1 MATIEVQEPAE
12 NTEQAEEQQQQEQQE
27 QQQEQQQQETNTTDE
42 KNTGDDEN
50 SDDGNSEDA
59 KEPAETNNEE
69 KADESKAVE
78 DTIKA
83 TKESTEEA
91 AKTLSEKGIDYGAL
105 TTEYEEKGA
114 LSEDTY
120 KKLADAGY
128 PKAVVD
134 TYIRGVE
141 AANEA
146 FVNSVYTAAGGKA
159 EYDKLSNYIQSKGKD
174 AVEGFNDALMNGS
187 LSTVKMLINGFK
199 AEMTLRNGTQKAS
212 VLGSGSPAGTS
223 GFANEADMDK
233 AMDDPR
239 YGVDEEYT
247 KQVTKRLSKSKFFSF
262 GR

>member
-12 NTEQAEEQQQQEQQE
+12 NTEQAEEQQQQEQE
-27 QQQEQQQQETNTTDE
+27 QQQEQQQETNTTDE
-42 KNTGDDEN
+42 KNIGDDEN
-50 SDDGNSEDA
+50 SDDGNSEGA

-146 FVNSVYTAAGGKA
+146 FVNSVYTAAGGKT

-223 GFANEADMDK
+223 GFTNEADMDK

>member
-1 MATIEVQEPAE
+1 M
-12 NTEQAEEQQQQEQQE
+12 
-27 QQQEQQQQETNTTDE
+27 
-42 KNTGDDEN
+42 
-50 SDDGNSEDA
+50 
-59 KEPAETNNEE
+59 
-69 KADESKAVE
+69 
-78 DTIKA
+78 
-83 TKESTEEA
+83 
-91 AKTLSEKGIDYGAL
+91 
-105 TTEYEEKGA
+105 
-114 LSEDTY
+114 

-134 TYIRGVE
+134 TYIRGIE

-146 FVNSVYTAAGGKA
+146 FVNSVYTVAGGKA

>member
-12 NTEQAEEQQQQEQQE
+12 NTEQAEEQQQEQQE
-27 QQQEQQQQETNTTDE
+27 QQQEQQQETNTTDE

-50 SDDGNSEDA
+50 SDDDNSEDA

-146 FVNSVYTAAGGKA
+146 FVNSVYTAAGGKT

-223 GFANEADMDK
+223 GFTNEADMDK

-262 GR
+262 GH

>member
-27 QQQEQQQQETNTTDE
+27 QQQQEQQQQQENNTTDE
-42 KNTGDDEN
+42 NSNDDN
-50 SDDGNSEDA
+50 SDDT

-69 KADESKAVE
+69 KADESKVVE

-83 TKESTEEA
+83 TKESVEEA
-91 AKTLSEKGIDYGAL
+91 TKTLSEKGIDYGAL

-134 TYIRGVE
+134 TYIRGIE

-146 FVNSVYTAAGGKA
+146 FVNSVYTVAGGKA

-212 VLGSGSPAGTS
+212 VLGSGSPVGTS

-262 GR
+262 ER

>member
-27 QQQEQQQQETNTTDE
+27 QQQEQQQENNTTDE
-42 KNTGDDEN
+42 KNTGNDEN

-146 FVNSVYTAAGGKA
+146 FVNSVYTAAGGKT

-223 GFANEADMDK
+223 GFTNEADMDK

>member
-12 NTEQAEEQQQQEQQE
+12 NTEQAEEQQQQEQE
-27 QQQEQQQQETNTTDE
+27 QQQEQQQQQENNTTDE
-42 KNTGDDEN
+42 NSNDDN
-50 SDDGNSEDA
+50 SDDT

-69 KADESKAVE
+69 KADESKVVE

-83 TKESTEEA
+83 TKESVEEA
-91 AKTLSEKGIDYGAL
+91 TKTLSEKGIDYGAL

-134 TYIRGVE
+134 TYIRGIE

-146 FVNSVYTAAGGKA
+146 FVNSVYTVAGGKA

>member
-12 NTEQAEEQQQQEQQE
+12 NTEQAEEQQQQQQQEQQE
-27 QQQEQQQQETNTTDE
+27 QQQEQQQENNTT
-42 KNTGDDEN
+42 DEN
-50 SDDGNSEDA
+50 SDDDGNSDDT
-59 KEPAETNNEE
+59 KEPAETNNEK
-69 KADESKAVE
+69 KADESKVVE

-134 TYIRGVE
+134 TYIRGIE

-146 FVNSVYTAAGGKA
+146 FVNSVYTVAGGKD

-262 GR
+262 GH

>member
-12 NTEQAEEQQQQEQQE
+12 NTEQAEEQQQE
-27 QQQEQQQQETNTTDE
+27 QQEQQQQEQQQENNTT
-42 KNTGDDEN
+42 DEN
-50 SDDGNSEDA
+50 SDDGNSDDT

-69 KADESKAVE
+69 KADESKVVE

-134 TYIRGVE
+134 TYIRGIE

-146 FVNSVYTAAGGKA
+146 FVNSVYTAAGGKT

>member
-12 NTEQAEEQQQQEQQE
+12 NTEQAEEQQQQEQE
-27 QQQEQQQQETNTTDE
+27 QQQEQQQETNTTDE
-42 KNTGDDEN
+42 KNIGDDEN

-146 FVNSVYTAAGGKA
+146 FVNSVYTAAGGKT

-212 VLGSGSPAGTS
+212 VLGGGSPAGTS

>member
-27 QQQEQQQQETNTTDE
+27 QQQEQQQENNTTDE

-50 SDDGNSEDA
+50 SDDGNSEGA

-146 FVNSVYTAAGGKA
+146 FVNSVYTAAGGKT

-223 GFANEADMDK
+223 GFTNEADMDK

>member
-27 QQQEQQQQETNTTDE
+27 QQQQEQQQQENNTTDE
-42 KNTGDDEN
+42 NSNDGN
-50 SDDGNSEDA
+50 SDDT

-69 KADESKAVE
+69 KADESKVVE

-83 TKESTEEA
+83 TKESVEEA
-91 AKTLSEKGIDYGAL
+91 TKTLSEKGIDYGAL

-134 TYIRGVE
+134 TYIRGIE

-146 FVNSVYTAAGGKA
+146 FVNSVYTVAGGKA

>member
-1 MATIEVQEPAE
+1 MSTIEVQEPAE

-27 QQQEQQQQETNTTDE
+27 QQQEQQQQENNTTDE
-42 KNTGDDEN
+42 NND
-50 SDDGNSEDA
+50 DDGNSDDT

-69 KADESKAVE
+69 KADESKVVE

-83 TKESTEEA
+83 TKESVEEA
-91 AKTLSEKGIDYGAL
+91 TKTLSEKGIDYGAL

-134 TYIRGVE
+134 TYIRGIE

-146 FVNSVYTAAGGKA
+146 FVNSVYTVAGGKD

-262 GR
+262 GH

>member
-27 QQQEQQQQETNTTDE
+27 QQQEQQENNTTDE
-42 KNTGDDEN
+42 KNTGNDEN

-146 FVNSVYTAAGGKA
+146 FVNSVYTAAGGKT

-223 GFANEADMDK
+223 GFTNEADMDK

>member
-27 QQQEQQQQETNTTDE
+27 QQQQENNTTAE

-146 FVNSVYTAAGGKA
+146 FVNSVYTATGGKT

>member
-1 MATIEVQEPAE
+1 MTTIEVQEPAE

-27 QQQEQQQQETNTTDE
+27 QQQEQQQENNTTDE

-128 PKAVVD
+128 PKTVVD

-146 FVNSVYTAAGGKA
+146 FVNSVYTAAGGKT

>member
-27 QQQEQQQQETNTTDE
+27 QQQEQQQQQENNTT
-42 KNTGDDEN
+42 DEN
-50 SDDGNSEDA
+50 SDDGNSDDT

-69 KADESKAVE
+69 KADESKVVE

-83 TKESTEEA
+83 TKESVEEA
-91 AKTLSEKGIDYGAL
+91 TKTLSEKGIDYGAL

-134 TYIRGVE
+134 TYIRGIE

-146 FVNSVYTAAGGKA
+146 FVNSVYTVAGGKA

-247 KQVTKRLSKSKFFSF
+247 KQVTKRLGKSKFFSF

>member
-27 QQQEQQQQETNTTDE
+27 QQQEQQQQENNTTDE
-42 KNTGDDEN
+42 NSNDDN
-50 SDDGNSEDA
+50 SDDT

-69 KADESKAVE
+69 KADESKVVE

-83 TKESTEEA
+83 TKESVEEA
-91 AKTLSEKGIDYGAL
+91 TKTLSEKGIDYGAL

-134 TYIRGVE
+134 TYIRGIE

-146 FVNSVYTAAGGKA
+146 FVNSVYTVAGGKDG
-159 EYDKLSNYIQSKGKD
+159 YDKLSNYIQSKGKD

-247 KQVTKRLSKSKFFSF
+247 KQVTKRLGKSKFFSF

>member
-27 QQQEQQQQETNTTDE
+27 QEQQQEQQQQENNTT
-42 KNTGDDEN
+42 DEN
-50 SDDGNSEDA
+50 SDDDGNSDDT

-69 KADESKAVE
+69 KADESKVVE

-83 TKESTEEA
+83 TKESVEEA
-91 AKTLSEKGIDYGAL
+91 TKTLSEKGIDYGAL

-134 TYIRGVE
+134 TYIRGIE

-146 FVNSVYTAAGGKA
+146 FVNSVYTVAGGKD

-233 AMDDPR
+233 AMDDHR

-262 GR
+262 GH

>member
-27 QQQEQQQQETNTTDE
+27 QQQEQQQQENNTTDE
-42 KNTGDDEN
+42 NSNDDN
-50 SDDGNSEDA
+50 SDDT

-69 KADESKAVE
+69 KADESKVVE

-83 TKESTEEA
+83 TKESVEEA
-91 AKTLSEKGIDYGAL
+91 TKTLSEKGIDYGAL

-134 TYIRGVE
+134 TYIRGIE

-146 FVNSVYTAAGGKA
+146 FVNSVYTVAGGKA

-247 KQVTKRLSKSKFFSF
+247 KQVTKRLGKSKFFSF

>member
-27 QQQEQQQQETNTTDE
+27 QQQQEQQQQQENNTI
-42 KNTGDDEN
+42 DEN
-50 SDDGNSEDA
+50 SNDDNSDDT

-69 KADESKAVE
+69 KADESKVVE

-83 TKESTEEA
+83 TKESVEEA
-91 AKTLSEKGIDYGAL
+91 TKTLSEKGIDYGAL

-134 TYIRGVE
+134 TYIRGIE

-146 FVNSVYTAAGGKA
+146 FVNSVYTVAGGKA

>member
-27 QQQEQQQQETNTTDE
+27 QQQQEQQQQENNTTDE
-42 KNTGDDEN
+42 NSNDDN
-50 SDDGNSEDA
+50 SDDT

-69 KADESKAVE
+69 KADESKVVE

-83 TKESTEEA
+83 TKESVEEA
-91 AKTLSEKGIDYGAL
+91 TKTLSEKGIDYGAL

-134 TYIRGVE
+134 TYIRGIE

-146 FVNSVYTAAGGKA
+146 FVNSVYTVAGGKA

>member
-12 NTEQAEEQQQQEQQE
+12 NTEQAEEQQQQEQEQ
-27 QQQEQQQQETNTTDE
+27 QQQEQQQQETNT
-42 KNTGDDEN
+42 NDDNN
-50 SDDGNSEDA
+50 SDDGNSDDA
-59 KEPAETNNEE
+59 KEPAENNNEE
-69 KADESKAVE
+69 QADESKAVE

-83 TKESTEEA
+83 TKESSEEA

-134 TYIRGVE
+134 TYIRGIE

>member
-27 QQQEQQQQETNTTDE
+27 QQQEQQQQENNTTDE
-42 KNTGDDEN
+42 NSNDDN
-50 SDDGNSEDA
+50 SDDT

-69 KADESKAVE
+69 KADESKVVE

-83 TKESTEEA
+83 TKESVEEA
-91 AKTLSEKGIDYGAL
+91 TKTLSEKGIDYGAL

-134 TYIRGVE
+134 TYIRGIE

-146 FVNSVYTAAGGKA
+146 FVNSVYTVAGGKA

>member
-27 QQQEQQQQETNTTDE
+27 QQQEQQQQQENNTTDE
-42 KNTGDDEN
+42 NSNDDN
-50 SDDGNSEDA
+50 SDDT

-69 KADESKAVE
+69 KADESKVVE

-83 TKESTEEA
+83 TKESVEEA
-91 AKTLSEKGIDYGAL
+91 TKTLSEKGIDYGAL

-134 TYIRGVE
+134 TYIRGIE

-146 FVNSVYTAAGGKA
+146 FVNSVYTVAGGKA

>member
-27 QQQEQQQQETNTTDE
+27 QQQQEQQQQENNIT
-42 KNTGDDEN
+42 DEN
-50 SDDGNSEDA
+50 SNDDNSDDT

-69 KADESKAVE
+69 KADESKVVE

-83 TKESTEEA
+83 TKESVEEA
-91 AKTLSEKGIDYGAL
+91 TKTLSEKGIDYGAL

-134 TYIRGVE
+134 TYIRGIE

-146 FVNSVYTAAGGKA
+146 FVNSVYTVAGGKA

-223 GFANEADMDK
+223 GFANETDMDK

>member
-12 NTEQAEEQQQQEQQE
+12 NTEQAEEQQQQEQQ
-27 QQQEQQQQETNTTDE
+27 QQEQQQQENNTTDE
-42 KNTGDDEN
+42 NSNDDN
-50 SDDGNSEDA
+50 SDDT

-69 KADESKAVE
+69 KADESKVVE

-83 TKESTEEA
+83 TKESVEEA
-91 AKTLSEKGIDYGAL
+91 TKTLSEKGIDYGAL

-146 FVNSVYTAAGGKA
+146 FVNSVYTVAGGKA

>member
-12 NTEQAEEQQQQEQQE
+12 NTEQAEEQQQQEQQ
-27 QQQEQQQQETNTTDE
+27 QQEQQQENNTTDE
-42 KNTGDDEN
+42 KNIGDDEN
-50 SDDGNSEDA
+50 SDDDGNSEDA

-134 TYIRGVE
+134 TYIRGIE

-146 FVNSVYTAAGGKA
+146 FVNSVYTVAGGKA

-239 YGVDEEYT
+239 YGVDDEYT

>member
-27 QQQEQQQQETNTTDE
+27 QQQEQQQENNTTDE
-42 KNTGDDEN
+42 NSNDDN
-50 SDDGNSEDA
+50 SDDT

-69 KADESKAVE
+69 KADESKVVE

-83 TKESTEEA
+83 TRESVEEA
-91 AKTLSEKGIDYGAL
+91 TKTLSEKGIDYGAL

-134 TYIRGVE
+134 TYIRGIE

-146 FVNSVYTAAGGKA
+146 FVNSVYTVAGGKD
-159 EYDKLSNYIQSKGKD
+159 EYDELSD
-174 AVEGFNDALMNGS
+174 
-187 LSTVKMLINGFK
+187 
-199 AEMTLRNGTQKAS
+199 
-212 VLGSGSPAGTS
+212 
-223 GFANEADMDK
+223 
-233 AMDDPR
+233 
-239 YGVDEEYT
+239 
-247 KQVTKRLSKSKFFSF
+247 
-262 GR
+262 

>member
-27 QQQEQQQQETNTTDE
+27 QQQQEQQQQENNTT
-42 KNTGDDEN
+42 DEN
-50 SDDGNSEDA
+50 SDDGNSDDT

-69 KADESKAVE
+69 KADESKVVE

-134 TYIRGVE
+134 TYIRGIE
-141 AANEA
+141 ASNEA
-146 FVNSVYTAAGGKA
+146 FVNSVYTVAGGKA

-212 VLGSGSPAGTS
+212 VLGSGSLAGTS

>member
-27 QQQEQQQQETNTTDE
+27 QQQQQENNTTTE

-146 FVNSVYTAAGGKA
+146 FVNSVYTAAGGKT

-223 GFANEADMDK
+223 GFTNEADMDK

>member
-27 QQQEQQQQETNTTDE
+27 QQQEQQQENNTTDE

-146 FVNSVYTAAGGKA
+146 FVNSVYTAAGGKT

-223 GFANEADMDK
+223 GFTNEADMDK

-262 GR
+262 GH

>member
-1 MATIEVQEPAE
+1 MATIEVQEPVE
-12 NTEQAEEQQQQEQQE
+12 TDVDETMEQQQEQQE
-27 QQQEQQQQETNTTDE
+27 TTDETNTDKVETNTDNE
-42 KNTGDDEN
+42 TSDEGN
-50 SDDGNSEDA
+50 SDDT
-59 KEPAETNNEE
+59 KEPAETNEE
-69 KADESKAVE
+69 KADESKVVE
-78 DTIKA
+78 ETLKA
-83 TKESTEEA
+83 TKESVDEA
-91 AKTLSEKGIDYGAL
+91 TKTLSEKGIDYGAL

-114 LSEDTY
+114 LSDDTY
-120 KKLADAGY
+120 KQLADAGY

-134 TYIRGVE
+134 TYIRGIE

-146 FVNSVYTAAGGKA
+146 FVNSVYNIAGGKA
-159 EYDKLSNYIQSKGKD
+159 EYDKLSNYIQSKGAD

-187 LSTVKMLINGFK
+187 LSTVKMLVNGFK

-212 VLGSGSPAGTS
+212 VLGSGNPAGTS
-223 GFANEADMDK
+223 GFANEAAMDK

>member
-27 QQQEQQQQETNTTDE
+27 QQQEQQQQENNTTDE
-42 KNTGDDEN
+42 NSNDDN
-50 SDDGNSEDA
+50 SDDT

-69 KADESKAVE
+69 KADESKVVE

-83 TKESTEEA
+83 TKESVEEA

-134 TYIRGVE
+134 TYIRGIE

-146 FVNSVYTAAGGKA
+146 FVNSVYTVAGGKA

-262 GR
+262 GH

>member
-12 NTEQAEEQQQQEQQE
+12 NTEQAEEQQQQEQE
-27 QQQEQQQQETNTTDE
+27 QQQEQQQQQENNTT
-42 KNTGDDEN
+42 DEN
-50 SDDGNSEDA
+50 SDDGNFDDT

-69 KADESKAVE
+69 KADESKVVE

-83 TKESTEEA
+83 TKESVEEA
-91 AKTLSEKGIDYGAL
+91 TKTLSEKGIDYGAL

-134 TYIRGVE
+134 TYIRGIE

-146 FVNSVYTAAGGKA
+146 FVNSVYTVAGGKA

>member
-27 QQQEQQQQETNTTDE
+27 QQQQENNTTAE

-146 FVNSVYTAAGGKA
+146 FVNSVYTAAGGKT

-223 GFANEADMDK
+223 GFTNEADMDK

>member
-1 MATIEVQEPAE
+1 MATIEVQEPTE
-12 NTEQAEEQQQQEQQE
+12 NTEQAEEQQQQEQE
-27 QQQEQQQQETNTTDE
+27 QQQEQQQQENNTT
-42 KNTGDDEN
+42 DEN
-50 SDDGNSEDA
+50 SDDGNSDDT

-69 KADESKAVE
+69 KADESKVVE

-83 TKESTEEA
+83 TKESVEEA

-134 TYIRGVE
+134 TYIRGIE

-146 FVNSVYTAAGGKA
+146 FVNSVYTAAGGKT

>member
-12 NTEQAEEQQQQEQQE
+12 NTEQAEEQQQQEQQ
-27 QQQEQQQQETNTTDE
+27 QQEQQQENNTTDE
-42 KNTGDDEN
+42 NSNDDN
-50 SDDGNSEDA
+50 SDDT

-69 KADESKAVE
+69 KADESKVVE

-83 TKESTEEA
+83 TKESVEEA
-91 AKTLSEKGIDYGAL
+91 TKTLSEKGIDYGAL

-134 TYIRGVE
+134 TYIRGIE

-146 FVNSVYTAAGGKA
+146 FVNSVYTVAGGKD
-159 EYDKLSNYIQSKGKD
+159 EYDKLSNYIQSKGKN
-174 AVEGFNDALMNGS
+174 AIEGFNDALMNGS

-262 GR
+262 GH

>member
-12 NTEQAEEQQQQEQQE
+12 NTEQAEEQQQQQEQQE
-27 QQQEQQQQETNTTDE
+27 QQQQQQE

-69 KADESKAVE
+69 KADESKVVE

-91 AKTLSEKGIDYGAL
+91 AKTLSEKGIDYGTL

-146 FVNSVYTAAGGKA
+146 FVNSVYTAAGGKT